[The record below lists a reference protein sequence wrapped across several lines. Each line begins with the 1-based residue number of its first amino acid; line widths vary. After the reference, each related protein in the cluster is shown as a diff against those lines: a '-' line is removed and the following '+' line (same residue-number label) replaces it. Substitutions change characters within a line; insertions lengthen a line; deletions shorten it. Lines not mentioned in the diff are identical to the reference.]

1 VEEGRAILEDLESK
15 NGTFLRGDR
24 LDGPTE
30 LVDGD
35 EFQLGDVPVRFRRYA
50 TPDSAAKQ
58 FIDPKMLADEALFVP
73 DEVVAKLEPQK
84 DNSGITQR
92 QDIWAEFKSKI
103 GQG

>member
-1 VEEGRAILEDLESK
+1 VVLTDPPHPVAGHAFINFIHEPHIQAIE
-15 NGTFLRGDR
+15 
-24 LDGPTE
+24 TE
-30 LVDGD
+30 TN
-35 EFQLGDVPVRFRRYA
+35 RYA